1 MKRIAVLLVTTGIAS
16 AASAREAQPPRGCSA
31 IEVTAPGLRRPPRNL
46 RFVTSQVL
54 DLEFATELQRATYGT
69 HVLHFKVTT
78 PSGFLYQDLAMPF
91 HWPRPGHGGS
101 REHDKDSV
109 MKAAATAPGAQV
121 QPLGLARGRGLGARQ
136 VRARLPVAG
145 TSITMSTLYG
155 RWSVQAF
162 LDDLARPCSPAAA
175 FTLASN

>member
-1 MKRIAVLLVTTGIAS
+1 VKGIAVLLVTTGIAS
-16 AASAREAQPPRGCSA
+16 AASARELAPPPRGCSA

-46 RFVTSQVL
+46 RFATSQVL
-54 DLEFATELQRATYGT
+54 DLEFSTELQQATYGS

-91 HWPRPGHGGS
+91 NWRRPGKGP
-101 REHDKDSV
+101 RERQSDGV
-109 MKAAATAPGAQV
+109 MRAAARARGTGAQ
-121 QPLGLARGRGLGARQ
+121 Q

-145 TSITMSTLYG
+145 TSITLHTLYG

-162 LDDLARPCSPAAA
+162 LDDQSRPCSPAVG

>member
-16 AASAREAQPPRGCSA
+16 AASAQEAHGPRDCSA
-31 IEVTAPGLRRPPRNL
+31 IQVSAPGLRKPPRNL

-54 DLEFATELQRATYGT
+54 DLEFATELERATYGS

-91 HWPRPGHGGS
+91 HWRRPGRGP
-101 REHDKDSV
+101 REREKDGV
-109 MKAAATAPGAQV
+109 MKAADVPAGAAV
-121 QPLGLARGRGLGARQ
+121 QQLGPANGRGSDARA

-162 LDDLARPCSPAAA
+162 LDDVPRPCSPAAS
-175 FTLASN
+175 FTLSSK

>member
-16 AASAREAQPPRGCSA
+16 TAAARELLPPRGCSA

-46 RFVTSQVL
+46 RFATSQVL
-54 DLEFATELQRATYGT
+54 DLEFTTELQEATYGS

-78 PSGFLYQDLAMPF
+78 PGGFLYQDLAMPF
-91 HWPRPGHGGS
+91 NWRRPGKGP
-101 REHDKDSV
+101 RERLSDAV
-109 MKAAATAPGAQV
+109 MRAAARPGSA
-121 QPLGLARGRGLGARQ
+121 GGRE

-145 TSITMSTLYG
+145 TSITLKTLYG

-162 LDDLARPCSPAAA
+162 LDDESRPCSPAVG

>member
-1 MKRIAVLLVTTGIAS
+1 MKHIAVLLVTTGIAS
-16 AASAREAQPPRGCSA
+16 AASAREALPPPGGCSA

-46 RFVTSQVL
+46 RFATSQLL
-54 DLEFATELQRATYGT
+54 DLEFSTELQQATYGS

-78 PSGFLYQDLAMPF
+78 PGGFLYQDLAMPF
-91 HWPRPGHGGS
+91 SWRRPGKGP
-101 REHDKDSV
+101 RERQSDGV
-109 MKAAATAPGAQV
+109 MRAAAR
-121 QPLGLARGRGLGARQ
+121 ARGAGTRE

-145 TSITMSTLYG
+145 TSITLNTLYG

-162 LDDLARPCSPAAA
+162 LDDQSRPCSPSAG